1 MIPDLRGLN
10 LTKRQRRRYEEM
22 LQTYIGEEFVPA
34 DPPPPTPLRCFADL
48 PEQPQEWLWPGRIPS
63 GALTLLCGDQGRGKS
78 LLTLDMAA
86 RVSAGLSWP
95 HGGPP
100 ARPGD
105 VLIFSAED
113 SLGRTVRNRL
123 LAAGADLDRVHYID
137 TAHWSNAAYVPD
149 DRPPSRVVKTPFG
162 KIPRPC
168 WDSLHRDVRHL
179 RGALTALPEC
189 RLVIIDPFTAYLDQV
204 DLYLDEP
211 EEIRVALA
219 PLTIL
224 ADQSNAA
231 IVAVVHRDGQQRLHS
246 GQKRNGLRTLA
257 GMARAAYLID
267 RVDANPHV
275 SALIPVKNNFGSA
288 ATMAPFNVI
297 AGTDGASQIEWSP
310 EPLPLGLEHSDGAA
324 PPLASTTPPRR
335 ETQIERAM
343 KWLEQTLSDAGGSLL
358 SCQLVDK
365 AEEAGINPRC
375 LRRAKKAL
383 GVISSN
389 FGFVGGPW
397 CCMLPSFHQKNQGG
411 QENELADLAA
421 LANMADSQFLEEF
434 PTIGPGESSTI
445 PNANAA

>member
-1 MIPDLRGLN
+1 MIPDLRGLR

-34 DPPPPTPLRCFADL
+34 EPPPPTPLRCFADL
-48 PEQPQEWLWPGRIPS
+48 PEQPQEWLWPGRIPC

-86 RVSAGLSWP
+86 RVSAGLPWP

-100 ARPGD
+100 AEPGD

-113 SLGRTVRNRL
+113 SLSRTVRNRL

-137 TAHWSNAAYVPD
+137 TAHWSNAAYVPENQQ
-149 DRPPSRVVKTPFG
+149 PSRVVKSHFG

-179 RGALTALPEC
+179 RGALTALPKC

-231 IVAVVHRDGQQRLHS
+231 IIAVVHRDGQQRLQS

-267 RVDANPHV
+267 RVDAGDYS
-275 SALIPVKNNFGSA
+275 SALIPVKNNHGDA
-288 ATMAPFNVI
+288 ATLAPFNVG
-297 AGTDGASQIEWSP
+297 AGANGISQLEWSP
-310 EPLPLGLEHSDGAA
+310 EAT
-324 PPLASTTPPRR
+324 PLAMDRPHDADSSTPTSAGSPLRGVKVR
-335 ETQIERAM
+335 RAM
-343 KWLEQTLSDAGGSLL
+343 KWLQRTLVAGPVTSQDLL
-358 SCQLVDK
+358 AQ
-365 AEEAGINPRC
+365 AEAAGISERS
-375 LRRAKKAL
+375 LRRAKARL
-383 GVISSN
+383 GVQSSN
-389 FGFVGGPW
+389 RGIVGQPW
-397 CCMLPSFHQKNQGG
+397 LCALPTLGVENDHVG
-411 QENELADLAA
+411 QQHLADTADM
-421 LANMADSQFLEEF
+421 ANMAETQNPEVF
-434 PTIGPGESSTI
+434 PTIAPAASSTI
-445 PNANAA
+445 PETNAA